1 MSVKTKIKTIGWSA
15 LGLCCVVLLIAAM
28 KSQQLKACKDVFI
41 DIKGA
46 SEHVFVKK
54 ADVWNMLSVNDIKA
68 GETLNDIDIR
78 KVEEQLKENVWVKDA
93 ELYFDNNQVLHVK
106 IYEREP
112 IARVFTKQG
121 NSFYI
126 DSTGMRLPVTEN
138 AAARLIV
145 FTSFPSDKKILS
157 GPDSM
162 VLADVKKITQYITRD
177 SFLSDQVSQISI
189 APRGTYELIPVL
201 GDQTIRIGDADS
213 LEEKFQKL
221 LAFYKQVW
229 SKVGFEKY
237 SVIDLQYHGQVVA
250 VRRGE
255 SYTKSD
261 TVKAMMQLAQA
272 DKKLNEVLRDTTYA
286 APTKKLN
293 TDAAVHTTTKPVAEK
308 KHSNKPK
315 AVMQKR
321 KH

>member
-15 LGLCCVVLLIAAM
+15 LGLCCVVVLIAAM
-28 KSQQLKACKDVFI
+28 KSQQSKACKNVFI

-54 ADVWNMLSVNDIKA
+54 ADVWNILSVNDIKA
-68 GETLNDIDIR
+68 GETLDDIDIR

-162 VLADVKKITQYITRD
+162 VLADVKKITQYI
-177 SFLSDQVSQISI
+177 
-189 APRGTYELIPVL
+189 
-201 GDQTIRIGDADS
+201 
-213 LEEKFQKL
+213 
-221 LAFYKQVW
+221 
-229 SKVGFEKY
+229 
-237 SVIDLQYHGQVVA
+237 
-250 VRRGE
+250 
-255 SYTKSD
+255 
-261 TVKAMMQLAQA
+261 
-272 DKKLNEVLRDTTYA
+272 
-286 APTKKLN
+286 
-293 TDAAVHTTTKPVAEK
+293 
-308 KHSNKPK
+308 
-315 AVMQKR
+315 
-321 KH
+321 